1 MRVREAMI
9 ASVSAAFIVF
19 SAASARPDTTSLSY
33 VSRTE
38 NLVQITSLQAQDVFD
53 ANATMPILVGDRLD
67 TAALGRAELVL
78 ADRTRVWIDGQTTV
92 DFDAIAF
99 SRDIQAPR
107 TALFLARGAMALE
120 VPENPLGSGVLK
132 VGSPA
137 GVVFINGPGL
147 YRLEVLDGSVR
158 VETFAGQTEVP
169 VGIHSRVVK
178 AGLAATMDGKTV
190 CDIEWLDGSETEFW
204 GWVTERR
211 SEPGAS
217 ESSRYVPMPIH
228 QAREL
233 DEYGDWIYSELFAT
247 HVWRPRVARSWM
259 PYSVGQWLWTPV
271 GLHWV
276 SHEPWGWLPYHYGSW
291 FLDSD
296 HGWVWHWGRK
306 WGPAWVHWAYLEK
319 AVAWVA
325 RGLYDWAP
333 PYDAVE
339 WEWKETNKHEL
350 QQGGCNHPCCAPR
363 RPFPPWM
370 PPIGPLPPPG
380 PGRGGADDWTAAA
393 LDLSGR
399 FRLSAD
405 DLRDWVVVPTARF
418 TSGRLDRERVGDR
431 QLARLLTGKPEVT
444 LHSGPL
450 VSRRPPGGAHARHL
464 SAVFRELEALRTT
477 RETVGRGDISNDRP
491 AVRRRQAD
499 NSDLDRLT
507 DVDDLTRRAERLNP
521 IESRRTAVLAGT
533 RDTRHPSVPV
543 RSGAGRTPSAGPA
556 PGVWGGDPSPAAG
569 PAPDLRGPAT
579 PAPQLDPPASAP
591 PSTPVVPSVPEQVQS
606 PQ

>member
-1 MRVREAMI
+1 MRLRMGLI
-9 ASVSAAFIVF
+9 TSFSATLFILA
-19 SAASARPDTTSLSY
+19 AASARPDTTSLSY

-38 NLVQITSLQAQDVFD
+38 NFVQITSRQAQEVLD

-67 TAALGRAELVL
+67 TAALGRAELML
-78 ADRTRVWIDGQTTV
+78 ADRTRVWIDGQTAV

-99 SRDIQAPR
+99 SRDIHAPR

-120 VPENPLGSGVLK
+120 VPENPLGTGVLK

-137 GVVFINGPGL
+137 GEVFINGPGL
-147 YRLEVLDGSVR
+147 YRLAVLDGSLK
-158 VETFAGQTEVP
+158 VETHAGQAEVP
-169 VGIHSRVVK
+169 VGFHASVVG
-178 AGLAATMDGKTV
+178 AGLAATVEGNTLSG
-190 CDIEWLDGSETEFW
+190 IEWLDGSESEFW

-211 SEPGAS
+211 KEPGES

-233 DEYGDWIYSELFAT
+233 DEYGDWIYSELFVA

-271 GLHWV
+271 GWHWV

-291 FLDSD
+291 FLDPD

-325 RGLYDWAP
+325 RGHYDWAP
-333 PYDAVE
+333 PYDGVE
-339 WEWKETNKHEL
+339 WEWKEKNSHEL
-350 QQGGCNHPCCAPR
+350 HQVGCNHPCCDPR

-370 PPIGPLPPPG
+370 PPIGPIPPPG
-380 PGRGGADDWTAAA
+380 PGKGGADEWTASA

-399 FRLSAD
+399 FRLSKD

-418 TSGRLDRERVGDR
+418 TSGRLDRERMGDR
-431 QLARLLTGKPEVT
+431 QLSRLLTGRPEVT

-450 VSRRPPGGAHARHL
+450 VSRRPPGGAPARHL
-464 SAVFRELEALRTT
+464 SAVFRELEDLRAT
-477 RETVGRGDISNDRP
+477 REIVDRGDISNDGP

-507 DVDDLTRRAERLNP
+507 DVEHLTWRAERLNP
-521 IESRRTAVLAGT
+521 IESRGAAVLAGT
-533 RDTRHPSVPV
+533 RDTRHPGVPV
-543 RSGAGRTPSAGPA
+543 RSGVGRTPSAGPA
-556 PGVWGGDPSPAAG
+556 PGVRGDDPSPAAG
-569 PAPDLRGPAT
+569 PVPDQSWPAT
-579 PAPQLDPPASAP
+579 PAPRFDPPAGAP
-591 PSTPVVPSVPEQVQS
+591 PSTPVVPSVPEQVRS